1 MRINMIAIRKHIILA
16 LGYFFLV
23 ALLGVVLRLFFF
35 ADVPAT
41 YKFMVHT
48 HSHVALLGWV
58 YVGLTSLIY
67 ILFLK
72 DAGIDKV
79 YRRIFWFTQLTILGM
94 LLSFP
99 LQGYALFSIVFSTLF
114 LVASYFFAWMVFTK
128 TPVEFK
134 SRFSYKCI
142 RASLIYMII
151 SSIGPWALGGIMST
165 LGSTSIW
172 YKLAIYFYLHFQY
185 NAWFVLA
192 LCGMLFFIAENNKLK
207 ISRRDFKSFF
217 IFTNIAIVLTFFL
230 SVLWT
235 QPNLIFYNLAGIGAV
250 LQLFAFLK
258 FYSILKSAGLGS
270 VIMPFS
276 KQLLV
281 IAGWVLVVK
290 LLAQLL
296 SALPYFADLAYRTPD
311 FVIAYLHWIFL
322 GLISP
327 VLFALLI
334 HFKLMRLSKIGFWI
348 FFSGFVITELILLYR
363 GLAMWQR
370 WQLPEDLAVYLFAG
384 SCLFPIGI
392 GWILLTNLRTKA

>member
-1 MRINMIAIRKHIILA
+1 MIAIRKHITLA

-23 ALLGVVLRLFFF
+23 ALLGVVLRLFSF

-41 YKFMVHT
+41 FRFLVHT

-72 DAGIDKV
+72 EAGIDKV
-79 YRRIFWFTQLTILGM
+79 YRRVFWFTQFTILGM

-99 LQGYALFSIVFSTLF
+99 FQGYALFSIIFSTLF
-114 LVASYFFAWMVFTK
+114 LIASYFFAWMVFTK
-128 TPVEFK
+128 TPVEFR

-142 RASLIYMII
+142 RASLLYMII
-151 SSIGPWALGGIMST
+151 SSIGPWALGAVMST

-192 LCGMLFFIAENNKLK
+192 LCGILFFIAENNKLD

-217 IFTNIAIVLTFFL
+217 IYINIAIVLTFFL

-235 QPNLIFYNLAGIGAV
+235 QPNALFYNLAGIGAV
-250 LQLFAFLK
+250 VQLFAFLK
-258 FYSILKSAGLGS
+258 FYNILKSAGLRN
-270 VIMPFS
+270 VLRPFS
-276 KQLLV
+276 KQLLR
-281 IAGWVLVVK
+281 IAGWVLLVK

-296 SALPYFADLAYRTPD
+296 SALPYFADLAYKTPD
-311 FVIAYLHWIFL
+311 FVISYLHWTFL
-322 GLISP
+322 GLISL
-327 VLFALLI
+327 VLFAILK
-334 HFKLMRLSKIGFWI
+334 HFKLMRLPRTGFWI
-348 FFSGFVITELILLYR
+348 FFAGFVITELILVYR
-363 GLAMWQR
+363 GMGMWQR
-370 WQLPEDLAVYLFAG
+370 WSMPEDIGVYLFAG

-392 GWILLTNLRTKA
+392 GWILLSNLKAKA

>member
-1 MRINMIAIRKHIILA
+1 MIAIRKHISLA

-23 ALLGVVLRLFFF
+23 ALLGVVLRLFSF

-41 YKFMVHT
+41 YKFLVHT

-67 ILFLK
+67 ILFLE
-72 DAGIDKV
+72 DAGIERV
-79 YRRIFWFTQLTILGM
+79 YRRIFWFTQFTILGM

-99 LQGYALFSIVFSTLF
+99 FQGYALFSIVFSTLF
-114 LVASYFFAWMVFTK
+114 LVASYFFAWMVFKK
-128 TPVEFK
+128 TPEEFK

-142 RASLIYMII
+142 HASLIYMIA
-151 SSIGPWALGGIMST
+151 SSVGPWALGGIMST

-192 LCGMLFFIAENNKLK
+192 LCGILFFIAENNKLK
-207 ISRRDFKSFF
+207 ISRTDFKSFF
-217 IFTNIAIVLTFFL
+217 IFINIAIALTFFL

-235 QPNLIFYNLAGIGAV
+235 QPNTIFYNLAGIGAV

-258 FYSILKSAGLGS
+258 FYNILKHARLGS
-270 VIMPFS
+270 VIKPFPR
-276 KQLLV
+276 LLL
-281 IAGWVLVVK
+281 IISGWLLVVK

-296 SALPYFADLAYRTPD
+296 SALPYFADLAYKTPD
-311 FVIAYLHWIFL
+311 FVIAYLHWVFL

-327 VLFALLI
+327 VLLALLN
-334 HFKLMRLSKIGFWI
+334 HFKLMKLSKTGFWI
-348 FFSGFVITELILLYR
+348 FFAGFLFTEIILIFR
-363 GLAMWQR
+363 GVAMWQR
-370 WQLPEDLAVYLFAG
+370 WTMPEHLSVYLFAG

-392 GWILLTNLRTKA
+392 GWVFLNNLRAKS